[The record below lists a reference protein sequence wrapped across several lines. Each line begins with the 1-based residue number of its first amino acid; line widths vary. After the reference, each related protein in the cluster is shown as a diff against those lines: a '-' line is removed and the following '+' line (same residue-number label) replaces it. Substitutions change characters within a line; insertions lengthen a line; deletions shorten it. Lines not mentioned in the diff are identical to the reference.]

1 MFGLPGGSELIIIA
15 GIVALLFGSS
25 KIPKLARAIG
35 RSKSEL
41 QRGLKDGIKEGNA
54 EFDNQP

>member
-1 MFGLPGGSELIIIA
+1 MFGSTELL
-15 GIVALLFGSS
+15 IVAAVFALLFGSS
-25 KIPKLARAIG
+25 QIPKLARAIG

-41 QRGLKDGIKEGNA
+41 QRGLKEGIEEGNA

>member
-1 MFGLPGGSELIIIA
+1 MFGLGSTELLIVA
-15 GIVALLFGSS
+15 GLIALLFGSS
-25 KIPKLARAIG
+25 QIPKLARAIG

-54 EFDNQP
+54 ELDNQP